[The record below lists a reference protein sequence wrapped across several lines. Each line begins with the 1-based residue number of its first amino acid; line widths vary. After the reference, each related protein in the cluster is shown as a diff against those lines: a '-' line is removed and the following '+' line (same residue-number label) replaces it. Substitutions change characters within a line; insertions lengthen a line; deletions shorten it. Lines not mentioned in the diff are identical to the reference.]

1 MKNVIISILII
12 LIIVIMGMFMLTTCP
27 KEQDHKDAICL
38 AINKAVDEKLGDS
51 SLSFAGVINYG
62 SKFAIKQIASLFID
76 SNVTVD
82 NYVFWSVGLYTFNGR
97 NNVISIGMFNHV
109 FTMSKDDIL
118 DELEKQGL

>member
-12 LIIVIMGMFMLTTCP
+12 LIIVIMGLFMLTTCP

-76 SNVTVD
+76 SLLDAVRFRPAVALADLGPDMECFRVSRRLMPHTC
-82 NYVFWSVGLYTFNGR
+82 
-97 NNVISIGMFNHV
+97 
-109 FTMSKDDIL
+109 DD
-118 DELEKQGL
+118 